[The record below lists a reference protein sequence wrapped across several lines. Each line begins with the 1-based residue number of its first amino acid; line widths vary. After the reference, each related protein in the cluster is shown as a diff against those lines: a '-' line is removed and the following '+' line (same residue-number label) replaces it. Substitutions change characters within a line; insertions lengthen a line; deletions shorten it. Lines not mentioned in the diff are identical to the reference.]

1 MEESMVKRFVRQSA
15 ALTTALV
22 LLSVVA
28 LAQDQTTAHNLK
40 PGPTTSGA
48 STNQAA
54 ASLLSTLPEADSLI
68 YINPQRILN
77 EAAPKVIPEADLAKM
92 RQQFNDLRQFAGV
105 DPSRID
111 YLVLAMR
118 SRKPAADLS
127 FLPPEFLVV
136 TSGDFSADSL
146 ITMARLALQEK
157 LSEEKYG
164 SKMLMLMT
172 IDEIAKQSEKTPF
185 LKSFTQLGLVALN
198 SNTIAAGNI
207 NYLKAAVDAS
217 EGRERINVET
227 LNSLLRNKDVL
238 LSVAGS
244 PWNSFAKAFGLM
256 GTETNARAARCESKL
271 GDVYAAVL
279 MEGST
284 FKLRGALNADNP
296 DTAKVINSL
305 LLGLLRT
312 AASGA
317 GEDKSAQ
324 AALKML
330 NITPHDSEVWLEAD
344 VPQQMVANFIRN
356 QMKPKPPAEAKKPAS
371 KPVKKRRTK
380 RG

>member
-1 MEESMVKRFVRQSA
+1 MEKSMVKRLIRQFA
-15 ALTTALV
+15 ALTMASV
-22 LLSVVA
+22 LLGVVA
-28 LAQDQTTAHNLK
+28 LAQDQTTAHNLT
-40 PGPTTSGA
+40 PGLTTGGL

-77 EAAPKVIPEADLAKM
+77 EAAPKVMPEADLAKM

-118 SRKPAADLS
+118 FRKPAADLT
-127 FLPPEFLVV
+127 FQPPEFLIV

-146 ITMARLALQEK
+146 LTMARLALQEK

-164 SKMLMLMT
+164 SKMLMLTT

-198 SNTIAAGNI
+198 TNTIAAGNI

-227 LNSLLRNKDVL
+227 LNSLLRDKDAL
-238 LSVAGS
+238 LSLAGS
-244 PWNSFAKAFGLM
+244 PWNSFAKSFGLM
-256 GTETNARAARCESKL
+256 GTEINARANRCESKL
-271 GDVYAAVL
+271 GDVYAAIS

-284 FKLRGALNADNP
+284 FKLRGAMNADNP

-305 LLGLLRT
+305 LLSLLQT

-330 NITPHDSEVWLEAD
+330 NITPYDSEVRLEAD
-344 VPQQMVANFIRN
+344 IPHQMVADFIRN
-356 QMKPKPPAEAKKPAS
+356 QMKPKTAEEAKKPSS

-380 RG
+380 RR